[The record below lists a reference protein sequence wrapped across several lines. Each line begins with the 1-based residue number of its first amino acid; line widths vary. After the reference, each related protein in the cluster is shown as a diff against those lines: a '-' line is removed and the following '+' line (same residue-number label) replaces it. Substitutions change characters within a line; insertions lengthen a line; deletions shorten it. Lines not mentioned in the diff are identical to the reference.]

1 MMPDDRKNPNPEWEY
16 KEEFGIVSQ
25 LKQAVRATQKASEQE
40 LAELRRR
47 LERITYGS

>member
-1 MMPDDRKNPNPEWEY
+1 MMPDEKQTPPPEWKY
-16 KEEFGIVSQ
+16 KEEFGIVSN
-25 LKQAVRATQKASEQE
+25 LKQAVKATQKASELE